1 MPEPILGPQTS
12 LTVPLGARSYEIVVT
27 SGQPENFGRFARAFL
42 DATWAGKHC
51 RFALLVTDENLAPLP
66 YPRACREAI
75 EQLGI
80 RVQSVVLPAGEA
92 TKCLDQAS
100 RLYDC
105 LVAAR
110 ADRHTAI
117 VAVGGGVIGDLAG
130 FVAAT
135 YARGLPLLMV
145 PTSLLA
151 QVDSAVGGKVGINHP
166 LAKNI
171 IGAFHQ
177 PSGVWIDTASL
188 DTLPPRELRCGLAE
202 VVKYGVI
209 LDAAF
214 FAFLEARAEVILER
228 QGDALRTIVAR
239 SCQLKADVVACDE
252 REETGRRAVLNFG
265 HTVGHAIEAV
275 AGYGGPYLHG
285 EAVAAGMVA
294 ECRMAEHLGWITP
307 EVTTRLIALLLR
319 FGLPTATPG
328 LDPASLLEA
337 MTRDKK
343 NQRGQIR
350 FVLPRALGQVELTGD
365 VGAEL
370 MRLVVS
376 DLCAQGNDALAVS
389 AALHSDAP
397 TPS

>member
-1 MPEPILGPQTS
+1 VSTYSTEFDGSQDFSNTLLGLRPTIGIQCENVAYHSVDGRRDTCRLPQLDDSATEPIHFQPVATLQIIMHRGSNLRWETIAEGETILS
-12 LTVPLGARSYEIVVT
+12 VFGAE
-27 SGQPENFGRFARAFL
+27 
-42 DATWAGKHC
+42 
-51 RFALLVTDENLAPLP
+51 
-66 YPRACREAI
+66 
-75 EQLGI
+75 
-80 RVQSVVLPAGEA
+80 
-92 TKCLDQAS
+92 
-100 RLYDC
+100 
-105 LVAAR
+105 
-110 ADRHTAI
+110 
-117 VAVGGGVIGDLAG
+117 
-130 FVAAT
+130 
-135 YARGLPLLMV
+135 
-145 PTSLLA
+145 
-151 QVDSAVGGKVGINHP
+151 
-166 LAKNI
+166 
-171 IGAFHQ
+171 
-177 PSGVWIDTASL
+177 
-188 DTLPPRELRCGLAE
+188 
-202 VVKYGVI
+202 
-209 LDAAF
+209 
-214 FAFLEARAEVILER
+214 
-228 QGDALRTIVAR
+228 GDALRTIVAR

-294 ECRMAEHLGWITP
+294 ECRMAEHLSWITP

-376 DLCAQGNDALAVS
+376 DLCAKGNDALAVS

>member
-1 MPEPILGPQTS
+1 MPQPTLGAKTS

-27 SGQPENFGRFARAFL
+27 SGQPESFGGFARAAL
-42 DATWAGKHC
+42 DASWAGKHC
-51 RFALLVTDENLAPLP
+51 RLALLVTDENLDLLP
-66 YPRACREAI
+66 YPRACGEAL

-92 TKCLDQAS
+92 TKCLNQAS
-100 RLYDC
+100 RLYDG

-117 VAVGGGVIGDLAG
+117 VAVGGGVVGDLAG

-177 PSGVWIDTASL
+177 PSGVWIDTATL
-188 DTLPPRELRCGLAE
+188 GTLPPRELRCGLAE

-214 FAFLEARAEVILER
+214 FAFLEARTEAILER
-228 QGDALRTIVAR
+228 QDDALRQIVAR
-239 SCQLKADVVACDE
+239 SCQLKADVVASDE
-252 REETGRRAVLNFG
+252 REETGGRAVLNFG

-275 AGYGGPYLHG
+275 AGYGGRYLHG

-294 ECRMAEHLGWITP
+294 ECRIAERLGWITP
-307 EVTTRLIALLLR
+307 DVTGRLVALLSRL
-319 FGLPTATPG
+319 GLPTATPG

-343 NQRGQIR
+343 NQRGQVR
-350 FVLPRALGQVELTGD
+350 FVLPRALGHVELTGD
-365 VGAEL
+365 VGSEL

-376 DLCAQGNDALAVS
+376 ELCAEGDGGRAVPS
-389 AALHSDAP
+389 ASHSEA
-397 TPS
+397 SMR